1 MRIFVIWDMTI
12 PNLSAD
18 LVALKAHPKLA
29 GTTLEM
35 MGPDLYTEDGALQ
48 RIRAHLEHP
57 ETAGALAVLDEA
69 NADVGFQVG
78 LALALQRPVALLTQR
93 TAHRASADRPPLNG
107 LLQPPRSFDAAT
119 VAETVQRLRDGGPGA
134 WCHLPE
140 RPTGGDGLLLLWPEG
155 RRGELYEGALPPASP
170 RRLPVD
176 GWALDGLPRQ
186 LTGVGRVVWVVLQ
199 PEPGERDGGE
209 NARLAVVAGY
219 CHGLGVE
226 LHVLVEEPPDPAARA
241 LLDLH
246 GLRRAWYGVEQL
258 RELLAG
264 LLQPATPDALMAW
277 RAWLRRRHANLI
289 PFAPSMTEPV
299 LPRVVV
305 ELRPQRRSEGPAQQD
320 HTLRSLLELLS
331 HPGQIGRVIVRA
343 GPGAGKTTA
352 ARHVAWQMSADDA
365 RHVVVLVP
373 LVVLGARSPLDYAEQ
388 QSGIKG
394 LAARLTDEAKVPG
407 RLWLLLDGL
416 DEVGERHIDDTLATI
431 HALATSPAW
440 AGVVLVVLG
449 RDVSFHRDPLRE
461 LWAQATLQRLD
472 GRQQLQLLRRLVPDE
487 GQVDQLR
494 THIRRWPALGELS
507 GNPLL
512 LTLLAVVGR
521 AALQR
526 PGPSLPWTRVELYHQ
541 AVDLLLEGGHREQ
554 KTPVRSPHVAR
565 AALAGLA
572 LEQEAGDE
580 TWDAHTLDEALLR
593 VAEEDPE
600 TGDRVARIWG
610 AAPEALRDE
619 LDRNGGVLG
628 RLDGTDRWRFLHRS
642 VRAFLAAEGLVRRPE
657 RRVSLEYRWLLA
669 LSGERSART
678 DDAREVA
685 RAEAARAGE
694 VLALLAS
701 IEGGPDE
708 RLDELRRN
716 DPDALVRLLKGTEGL
731 QAARV
736 VELMFG
742 LDDKVWNGDDLVT
755 ALLNTTGDRCAPL
768 WARVVPDTP
777 RKTLGL
783 LYDALTQLGG
793 EDRARF
799 FAACGL
805 RPPERVDLEL
815 VDIPGGSFVMGSPDG
830 VGHPNE
836 HPAHPVTLGAFRLG
850 KTAVTVAQYQ
860 RFDPRHTCRGGRTHP
875 VTNVSWYEALLF
887 AAWLGGHL
895 PTEAEWEY
903 ACRAGTSTRWSF
915 GDQEAALEQYA
926 WYEKNNRDQA
936 QPVGKIRPNPWGL
949 YDMHGNVWEW
959 CHDDQRPYTGEPVV
973 EPAGEP
979 GCTRAARGGGWWYS
993 ADKCRSASRYR
1004 WSPRFYDGDL
1014 GFRVRLPPAQ
1024 NTPWYCWLFK
1034 RS

>member
-35 MGPDLYTEDGALQ
+35 MGPDLYTQGSALQ
-48 RIRAHLEHP
+48 RIRAHLDHP
-57 ETAGALAVLDEA
+57 ETEGALAVLDEA
-69 NADVGFQVG
+69 NANVGFEVG
-78 LALALQRPVALLTQR
+78 LALALRRPVALLTKR
-93 TAHRASADRPPLNG
+93 AAHRAWAERPPLNG
-107 LLQPPRSFDAAT
+107 LLLHPRSFGATT
-119 VAETVQRLRDGGPGA
+119 VAETVQRLRDGGPSA

-140 RPTGGDGLLLLWPEG
+140 RPTGGDGVLLLWPEDS
-155 RRGELYEGALPPASP
+155 RGELYEGALPPTSP

-241 LLDLH
+241 LVDLR
-246 GLRRAWYGVEQL
+246 GLRKAWYGVEQL
-258 RELLAG
+258 RELLVG
-264 LLQPATPDALMAW
+264 LLQPGPRPAPDALVAW
-277 RAWLRRRHANLI
+277 RAWLRRRHAELI
-289 PFAPSMTEPV
+289 PFAPGMTETV
-299 LPRVVV
+299 LQRVVV
-305 ELRPQRRSEGPAQQD
+305 ELRLQRRGEGPALQD

-331 HPGQIGRVIVRA
+331 RPGQIGRVLVRA
-343 GPGAGKTTA
+343 EPGAGKTTA
-352 ARHVAWQMSADDA
+352 ARHVAWQMGADDA

-373 LVVLGARSPLDYAEQ
+373 LVELGGRSPLQHAEQ
-388 QSGIKG
+388 QSGIEG
-394 LAARLTDEAKVPG
+394 LAARLADEAKVPG

-416 DEVGERHIDDTLATI
+416 DEVGLAHIHSTLATI
-431 HALATSPAW
+431 RELATSPAW

-449 RDVSFHRDPLRE
+449 RDVAFRHDPLRE
-461 LWAQATLQRLD
+461 PWAQATLQRLD
-472 GRQQLQLLRRLVPDE
+472 GRQQLELLRRLVPDE

-494 THIRRWPALGELS
+494 AHIRRWPALGELA

-521 AALQR
+521 SALQR
-526 PGPSLPWTRVELYHQ
+526 PGASVPWTRVELYRQ

-572 LEQEAGDE
+572 LELQESGGE
-580 TWDAHTLDEALLR
+580 TWDAHNLAEALLR
-593 VAEEDPE
+593 VAEEDPQ

-610 AAPEALRDE
+610 AAPEALRDD
-619 LDRNGGVLG
+619 LDHNGGVLG
-628 RLDGTDRWRFLHRS
+628 RLDGNDRWRFLHRS
-642 VRAFLAAEGLVRRPE
+642 VREFLAAEGLVRRPG
-657 RRVSLEYRWLLA
+657 RRVGFEERWLGALA
-669 LSGERSART
+669 AEQAAEGEDGEEEAQ
-678 DDAREVA
+678 
-685 RAEAARAGE
+685 AEAARAGE

-708 RLDELRRN
+708 RLDELQQN
-716 DPDALVRLLKGTEGL
+716 NPDALVRLLKGTEGL

-742 LDDKVWNGDDLVT
+742 LYEGLWHVDDLVT
-755 ALLNTTGDRCAPL
+755 ALLNTAGDRCAPL

-783 LYDALTQLGG
+783 LYDALTHLGG

-805 RPPERVDLEL
+805 GLPKQVELEL
-815 VDIPGGSFVMGSPDG
+815 VDIPAGSFVMGSPEG
-830 VGHPNE
+830 VGHDDE

-850 KTAVTVAQYQ
+850 RTAVTVAQYQ
-860 RFDPRHTCRGGRTHP
+860 RFDPQHTCPGGATHP
-875 VTNVSWYEALLF
+875 VTKVSWYEALLF
-887 AAWLGGHL
+887 AAWLGGRL

-903 ACRAGTSTRWSF
+903 ACRAGTATAWSF
-915 GDQEAALEQYA
+915 GDEEADLERHA
-926 WYEKNNRDQA
+926 WYRKNSGGQTR
-936 QPVGKIRPNPWGL
+936 PVGEKLPNPWGL
-949 YDMHGNVWEW
+949 YDLHGNVWEW
-959 CHDDQRPYTGEPVV
+959 CQDDLRTYTEEPATDPRGEPS
-973 EPAGEP
+973 G
-979 GCTRAARGGGWWYS
+979 GRAVRGGGWWNG
-993 ADKCRSASRYR
+993 AGGCRSAARDR
-1004 WSPRFYDGDL
+1004 WGPGGRNVDR
-1014 GFRVRLPPAQ
+1014 GFRVLLPAPASDG
-1024 NTPWYCWLFK
+1024 PL
-1034 RS
+1034 SS